1 MKTKYFLLAA
11 VAAVSLVSC
20 SSDDFVGSENSPDKM
35 QNNTIAFGS
44 GFKAITRANE
54 HVGAD
59 AANLLNKHFTVS
71 GFKLNS
77 SASATV
83 FDNYVVNWQ
92 ANTAGTT
99 ESNTNDWEYVGVEVA
114 QPSSLY
120 KADANP
126 KVKQTIK
133 YWDYTYD
140 QYDFIAYS
148 TGEATPVV
156 DKVTASADANA
167 TNVVADGE
175 VVVTAINYE
184 NMATKAYTI
193 GGSRIDLAKCY
204 IADMVSVYKDGTDPK
219 YAYQQTVPLTFRSL
233 ASKVRMAIYETVPG
247 YSVKEV
253 HFYLNDSKKIN
264 ETGDDVRDKDDE
276 ANLFTSGAA
285 DNDYFFTHGTYT
297 VYFPTTRKGQFDDP
311 DYNQAH
317 ASFAADA
324 NSSLTTQRFGKL
336 QYSGKEGQEKA
347 GDIYLGR
354 TLNTASYANN
364 KDYEIMLPNP
374 AGTVL
379 ELRIDYT
386 LVSIDGSGEEIHIY
400 GAKAFVPSTYTQ
412 WLPNYAYTYIFKITD
427 NTNGWT
433 TNIIPDGET
442 EPVDP
447 AGLYPIT
454 FDAVVIDAVEGKQST
469 ITTVATPSIT
479 TYQKGH
485 DVSKD
490 EYEANGEPIYIQVM
504 KDGVLMDDLNATTP
518 KRYLWEITAGETI
531 SEATVMDALNI
542 RTSYSGGVLTG
553 RNGIVMKLVEGV
565 DATVTTIPCVDGND
579 ISINAG
585 EAAMFQPEAGKTYAY
600 IYVEKDNKNTTFPTG
615 FYFETAPDDWGT
627 ATYYT
632 DIDCTTAAPADF
644 KAGAYYQKVT
654 NFNIDCAVKVIK
666 IDE

>member
-1 MKTKYFLLAA
+1 MKTKFFLLAA

-77 SASATV
+77 STPATV

-133 YWDYTYD
+133 YWDYTND

-148 TGEATPVV
+148 TGAATPVV
-156 DKVTASADANA
+156 DKVTAPATA
-167 TNVVADGE
+167 TNAVANGE
-175 VVVTAINYE
+175 VVVTAIDYE

-297 VYFPTTRKGQFDDP
+297 VYFPTTGKGKYDDP

-317 ASFAADA
+317 AKFAADDG
-324 NSSLTTQRFGKL
+324 SSLTTQRFGKL
-336 QYSGKEGQEKA
+336 QYVGKEGQEK
-347 GDIYLGR
+347 DENIYLGR
-354 TLNTASYANN
+354 TLKTASYANN

-490 EYEANGEPIYIQVM
+490 EYEASKGDIYVQVM
-504 KDGVLMDDLNATTP
+504 DNNATPAVLKNDLNTKGFLYKITGSTP
-518 KRYLWEITAGETI
+518 I

-542 RTSYSGGVLTG
+542 RESVSGSTITG
-553 RNGIVMKLVEGV
+553 RNQLQAENITSQL
-565 DATVTTIPCVDGND
+565 ATNFTTIPNVDGND
-579 ISINAG
+579 VKVNQSGAYD
-585 EAAMFQPEAGKTYAY
+585 AAKFTPAKGTYAFVY
-600 IYVEKDNKNTTFPTG
+600 LVEDKADTPIYSAIALTAAPDGWPTG
-615 FYFETAPDDWGT
+615 
-627 ATYYT
+627 YYT
-632 DIDCTTAAPADF
+632 DPEGATAAPSTFTADT
-644 KAGAYYQKVT
+644 YYKKYV
-654 NFNIDCAVKVIK
+654 NNNMVLGVKVIK
-666 IDE
+666 VE